1 MPPGRSFLDLP
12 GEIRNLIY
20 GLCIPS
26 DCTADLDPNADCISL
41 SLSLVNRQTYW
52 ETRSFIYE
60 RVKFNF
66 KSSLDDEILNRDDTL
81 SPEEQV
87 LLDHIVIRNSGWPS
101 KASISPDE
109 ELITFLNQIGPRNG
123 RWITEIGIPFPSTK
137 RRDETVRLD
146 SVTGRALRKL
156 QDYCPNLKKLNL
168 GCTSVISQNGMLAY
182 HFLCS
187 EGVHAKVLDLVVSRL
202 RAFPSELEV
211 VFNIFTHCDC
221 LDRDELTAKIAA
233 YGWTVNV
240 LRDEDAIEEEMFLP
254 LYLTDSSGSDSEDSE
269 YDDID

>member
-20 GLCIPS
+20 GFCIPS
-26 DCTADLDPNADCISL
+26 NCTADLDTNADCISL
-41 SLSLVNRQTYW
+41 SLSLVNRQTYR

-60 RVKFNF
+60 QVKFNF

-87 LLDHIVIRNSGWPS
+87 L
-101 KASISPDE
+101 PDE
-109 ELITFLNQIGPRNG
+109 ELITFLNQIGPRNS

-146 SVTGRALRKL
+146 SVTGRALRML

-187 EGVHAKVLDLVVSRL
+187 EGVHAKVLDLVFSRL

-221 LDRDELTAKIAA
+221 LYRDEFTAKIAA

-240 LRDEDAIEEEMFLP
+240 LRDENAIEEEMFLP
-254 LYLTDSSGSDSEDSE
+254 LYLTGSSGSDSEDSE
-269 YDDID
+269 YDDIDFDL